1 MTDKYIVPEMPTRRM
16 IMTLLKTQGPVGVGS
31 LAAQLGITEMGVRR
45 HLKLMEQDGL
55 IVATIVRQA
64 MGRPTF
70 LYSLSEQ
77 GSEQF
82 PRNYDHLLLELLEEL
97 DEEQGMEAVY
107 SLFDGRKRKMMKRYA
122 PHIEGRLHWLH
133 VWKSFRASR
142 MLPDIWQSG
151 ARKRMVATL
160 LWNTIVLSLKLQA
173 VTARLVNASSKC
185 LRSYLMPRLFVR
197 IVWRM
202 EVVVACIVSALKK
215 IKLFRLV
222 FCVMTSSP
230 CL

>member
-1 MTDKYIVPEMPTRRM
+1 MTDKYIVPEMTTRRM
-16 IMTLLKTQGPVGVGS
+16 ILTLLKTQGPVGVGS

-97 DEEQGMEAVY
+97 DEEQGIEAVH

-122 PHIEGRLHWLH
+122 PHMENETTL
-133 VWKSFRASR
+133 VSR
-142 MLPDIWQSG
+142 VEKLSG
-151 ARKRMVATL
+151 
-160 LWNTIVLSLKLQA
+160 IQ
-173 VTARLVNASSKC
+173 NASGYMADW
-185 LRSYLMPRLFVR
+185 REEEDGSYSLVEYNCPISQIAGRYRKACECEQQMFEELLDA
-197 IVWRM
+197 
-202 EVVVACIVSALKK
+202 EVVREDCLADGGRSCLYRIRSRKK
-215 IKLFRLV
+215 
-222 FCVMTSSP
+222 
-230 CL
+230 